1 MNICIII
8 AIKIIYQEHNNE
20 MIAITASTLAFVGKF
35 EKLWKT
41 VVFGQ
46 FKYIAAFSQT
56 MLLILSYLVCFL
68 FNWAFSFKKWL
79 KHSKLLRMFS
89 QQ

>member
-46 FKYIAAFSQT
+46 FKYTAAFS
-56 MLLILSYLVCFL
+56 
-68 FNWAFSFKKWL
+68 
-79 KHSKLLRMFS
+79 
-89 QQ
+89 